1 MKSAMASP
9 FVPISFQLPN
19 HRAAQGVIYAD
30 MISHYLDVGEMTIIM
45 SKSSVQGPAAKE
57 AAKQED
63 FNQYDNLYIYHGNDR
78 KEGATDINFFG
89 GTKGFP
95 HAYNIRNISKFKGQV
110 YSLEYD
116 MPDYASMLEYKLNAM
131 KAKEGN
137 LDSVVPEFREVDLDN
152 LREMQKN
159 AITIKPQHPTWDRM
173 VIGDSHAI
181 SMYRPGYNVNSVQF
195 KTLYGALEM
204 GLESFINRDNVK
216 HIECYFGN
224 IDIRHHLCRQDDT
237 KQAIR
242 TLVDRYVEAV
252 DSLDMESKVICE
264 LLPIENE
271 RRNLPKSG
279 MYKGTKFFGSW
290 SERNDARLY
299 FKEYAM
305 NKVQGTD
312 VQFKEWITP
321 HFYNGIGELDFKA
334 MESPKSVHL
343 SREFYPHWQGKE
355 YNDIKEN
362 TIEDFFS

>member
-30 MISHYLDVGEMTIIM
+30 MISHYLDVGEMKIIM
-45 SKSSVQGPAAKE
+45 SKSSVQGAAAKE

-95 HAYNIRNISKFKGQV
+95 HAYNIRNISRFKGQV

-290 SERNDARLY
+290 AERNDARLY

-305 NKVQGTD
+305 SKVQGTD

-355 YNDIKEN
+355 YNDIEEN